1 MVEWFLFL
9 PQVRLSVA
17 DIAERARYAE
27 DSGFDGIAFIDHLEA
42 PGLPGESIWEAMS
55 IATWVAAKTQRLR
68 IGHLVLCDAFRH
80 PAVLAKQAVTLSDA
94 SDGRFELGLGSGS
107 WPAEFT
113 RFDVGQQDPVA
124 RVEQLGR
131 HLALIRQ
138 YWGDSGEDADATQL
152 PKRTHPIPL
161 VLGGSGPR
169 MMELVRSY
177 ADWWNLQ
184 ANHLDR
190 LPKLASAAGTARV
203 SIQQMVGFVR
213 SGSDPNKVRD
223 VSTRR
228 FGNLGPGLVCGDA
241 DELVAHFNGL
251 AAQRVERFYVWFADF
266 AVPGSLAEF
275 GESVIK
281 ALVCLNIAAAAS
293 LGGNDRR
300 PGERTALDGTQPDLR
315 QVHRRVDGVQPCD
328 RLGDVGHLDGV
339 HLEGD
344 VLQHLGFHRSR
355 RHDVHRDTVAVDFER
370 QGAGKR
376 VHAGFGRR
384 VGGPGHHRLV
394 CRRRRDEHQS

>member
-17 DIAERARYAE
+17 DIAERARRAE
-27 DSGFDGIAFIDHLEA
+27 DSGFDGMAFIDHLEA
-42 PGLPGESIWEAMS
+42 PGLPGESIWEAMG

-94 SDGRFELGLGSGS
+94 SDGRFELGLGAGS

-124 RVEQLGR
+124 RVERLGR

-152 PKRTHPIPL
+152 PRRTHPIPL
-161 VLGGSGPR
+161 VLGGSGRR
-169 MMELVRSY
+169 MMELVRRY

-190 LPKLASAAGTARV
+190 LPKLAPAAGTARI
-203 SIQQMVGFVR
+203 SIQQMVGFAR
-213 SGSDPNKVRD
+213 SGSDSNAVRD

-228 FGNLGPGLVCGDA
+228 FGHLGPGLVCGDA
-241 DELVAHFNGL
+241 DELIQHFAGL
-251 AAQRVERFYVWFADF
+251 TAQRVERFYVWFADF
-266 AVPGSLAEF
+266 AVPDSLAEF

-281 ALVCLNIAAAAS
+281 AFPSFSEN
-293 LGGNDRR
+293 
-300 PGERTALDGTQPDLR
+300 
-315 QVHRRVDGVQPCD
+315 
-328 RLGDVGHLDGV
+328 
-339 HLEGD
+339 
-344 VLQHLGFHRSR
+344 
-355 RHDVHRDTVAVDFER
+355 
-370 QGAGKR
+370 
-376 VHAGFGRR
+376 
-384 VGGPGHHRLV
+384 
-394 CRRRRDEHQS
+394 